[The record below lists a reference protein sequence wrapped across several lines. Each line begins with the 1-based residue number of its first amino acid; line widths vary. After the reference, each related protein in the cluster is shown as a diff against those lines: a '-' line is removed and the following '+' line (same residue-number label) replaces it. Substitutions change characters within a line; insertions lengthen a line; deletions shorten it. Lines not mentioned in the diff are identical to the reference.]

1 MSQIYE
7 YQSVGQVAIFGDFN
21 TRIGENLDY
30 FAGVDTIPERDIL
43 DFQTNQYCDTFI
55 NYLIST
61 NLCILNGR
69 NYKNNDFTSVLH
81 RGAAVV
87 DYCLVPYEKLD
98 LYCDA
103 PET

>member
-21 TRIGENLDY
+21 TRIGKNLDY

-55 NYLIST
+55 HFLIST
-61 NLCILNGR
+61 NLCMFMGGIIKITILQVFR
-69 NYKNNDFTSVLH
+69 TEVLH
-81 RGAAVV
+81 W
-87 DYCLVPYEKLD
+87 
-98 LYCDA
+98 
-103 PET
+103 